1 MTLAIAFKLL
11 GSLAL
16 LIYGMKMMSEAL
28 QKMAGSQLRHI
39 LAKMTTNRLM
49 GMLTGTLVTCAVQ
62 SSSAT
67 TVMTVSFVSAGLLTL
82 AQAISVIMGANI
94 GTTLT
99 AWIMSLGYN
108 VDLTNVVFPS
118 FLLGMVL
125 IYKKR
130 HRYVGDF
137 LFGTAFMFLSLVM
150 LSASG
155 KEMDLEHN
163 EDVIAFFASFDTSS
177 HLTILIFLAIG
188 TLITCLV
195 QSSAAVMAI
204 TILLCSTGV
213 LPIYLGIALVMGEN
227 IGTTATANLVALGA
241 NTQARRAA
249 MAHLLFNV
257 FGVMWVLT
265 VFYPFVN
272 AVCHLVGYDPDTSG
286 QIERLP
292 VVLAM
297 FHTCFNVINTAI
309 LIWFIPQMERL
320 TCLIIRP
327 KQQEADNVVRL
338 QFIEGG
344 LMATPEIAVLQAQK
358 EIHHFAERMQRM
370 FGMVTVLLDE
380 KNKKDFDRQ
389 YERIKKYENIAD
401 NMEMEIALYLEKV
414 SNDHLSDDT
423 KGKIRSML
431 RQISELESIGDA
443 CFNTARTLL
452 RKRESREDF
461 TAEQYA
467 HLRQMLRLVNE
478 SIAQMIVVISGR
490 KENQTIDLSEEMERD
505 INALRD
511 QLKAQNIQDVD
522 ARQYS
527 YHLGTLYIDIVSSCE
542 KLADYVMN
550 VVEARLGKPSL
561 RYQGLVMNIEKKTVT
576 ANGESVA
583 LTRTEFDLLQL
594 FLSHRGQVLSR
605 QELMD
610 TVWNDVVVTDRTVDV
625 NITRLRKK
633 LGPYAAN
640 IVSRQGFG
648 YIFEENTSEP
658 SASS

>member
-1 MTLAIAFKLL
+1 MPNFTLFK
-11 GSLAL
+11 
-16 LIYGMKMMSEAL
+16 
-28 QKMAGSQLRHI
+28 
-39 LAKMTTNRLM
+39 
-49 GMLTGTLVTCAVQ
+49 
-62 SSSAT
+62 
-67 TVMTVSFVSAGLLTL
+67 
-82 AQAISVIMGANI
+82 
-94 GTTLT
+94 
-99 AWIMSLGYN
+99 
-108 VDLTNVVFPS
+108 
-118 FLLGMVL
+118 
-125 IYKKR
+125 
-130 HRYVGDF
+130 
-137 LFGTAFMFLSLVM
+137 
-150 LSASG
+150 
-155 KEMDLEHN
+155 
-163 EDVIAFFASFDTSS
+163 
-177 HLTILIFLAIG
+177 
-188 TLITCLV
+188 
-195 QSSAAVMAI
+195 
-204 TILLCSTGV
+204 
-213 LPIYLGIALVMGEN
+213 
-227 IGTTATANLVALGA
+227 
-241 NTQARRAA
+241 
-249 MAHLLFNV
+249 
-257 FGVMWVLT
+257 
-265 VFYPFVN
+265 
-272 AVCHLVGYDPDTSG
+272 
-286 QIERLP
+286 
-292 VVLAM
+292 
-297 FHTCFNVINTAI
+297 
-309 LIWFIPQMERL
+309 
-320 TCLIIRP
+320 
-327 KQQEADNVVRL
+327 
-338 QFIEGG
+338 
-344 LMATPEIAVLQAQK
+344 
-358 EIHHFAERMQRM
+358 
-370 FGMVTVLLDE
+370 
-380 KNKKDFDRQ
+380 KKDFDRQ

-467 HLRQMLRLVNE
+467 HLHQMLRLVNE

-511 QLKAQNIQDVD
+511 QLKAQNIQNVD

>member
-1 MTLAIAFKLL
+1 M
-11 GSLAL
+11 
-16 LIYGMKMMSEAL
+16 
-28 QKMAGSQLRHI
+28 
-39 LAKMTTNRLM
+39 
-49 GMLTGTLVTCAVQ
+49 
-62 SSSAT
+62 
-67 TVMTVSFVSAGLLTL
+67 
-82 AQAISVIMGANI
+82 
-94 GTTLT
+94 
-99 AWIMSLGYN
+99 
-108 VDLTNVVFPS
+108 PS
-118 FLLGMVL
+118 FT
-125 IYKKR
+125 
-130 HRYVGDF
+130 
-137 LFGTAFMFLSLVM
+137 LF
-150 LSASG
+150 
-155 KEMDLEHN
+155 K
-163 EDVIAFFASFDTSS
+163 
-177 HLTILIFLAIG
+177 
-188 TLITCLV
+188 
-195 QSSAAVMAI
+195 
-204 TILLCSTGV
+204 
-213 LPIYLGIALVMGEN
+213 
-227 IGTTATANLVALGA
+227 
-241 NTQARRAA
+241 
-249 MAHLLFNV
+249 
-257 FGVMWVLT
+257 
-265 VFYPFVN
+265 
-272 AVCHLVGYDPDTSG
+272 
-286 QIERLP
+286 
-292 VVLAM
+292 
-297 FHTCFNVINTAI
+297 
-309 LIWFIPQMERL
+309 
-320 TCLIIRP
+320 
-327 KQQEADNVVRL
+327 
-338 QFIEGG
+338 
-344 LMATPEIAVLQAQK
+344 
-358 EIHHFAERMQRM
+358 
-370 FGMVTVLLDE
+370 
-380 KNKKDFDRQ
+380 KKDFDRQ

-478 SIAQMIVVISGR
+478 SIAQMIVVVGGR

-505 INALRD
+505 LNTLRD
-511 QLKAQNIQDVD
+511 QLKAQNIQDVN

-527 YHLGTLYIDIVSSCE
+527 YQLGTLYIDIISSCE
-542 KLADYVMN
+542 RLADYVMN